1 MTSVGNSLLL
11 SLHTFFCVEISQNP
25 NILMDRKCF
34 RNQKISVTFDRLFEP
49 MTVNRLSMI
58 YSSDFT
64 KLCQEVDV
72 MKA

>member
-1 MTSVGNSLLL
+1 
-11 SLHTFFCVEISQNP
+11 
-25 NILMDRKCF
+25 MDRKCF